1 MNKAE
6 RAQYLITDDF
16 FKEQIASLKKSCI
29 EQIVNSRFED
39 IETREAAYQM
49 IRGIDAVVNHFTSI
63 AAQRQIDEK
72 KWKIF

>member
-1 MNKAE
+1 MNQAE
-6 RAQYLITDDF
+6 RANHLVSDDF
-16 FKEQIASLKKSCI
+16 FKEQIAQLKQSCI
-29 EQIVNSRFED
+29 DQIVNSNFED
-39 IETREAAYQM
+39 IETREAAYQL

>member
-29 EQIVNSRFED
+29 EQIVNSRFD
-39 IETREAAYQM
+39 DFETREAAYQM
-49 IRGIDAVVNHFTSI
+49 IRGIDAVVNHFSSI
-63 AAQRQIDEK
+63 ADQKQIDEK
-72 KWKIF
+72 RWKIF

>member
-6 RAQYLITDDF
+6 RANHLVTDDF
-16 FKEQIASLKKSCI
+16 FKEHIAQLKQSCI
-29 EQIVNSRFED
+29 DQIVNSRFED
-39 IETREAAYQM
+39 IETREAAYQL
-49 IRGIDAVVNHFTSI
+49 IRGIDAVVNHFQSI

>member
-1 MNKAE
+1 MNQAE
-6 RAQYLITDDF
+6 RANHLVSDDF
-16 FKEQIASLKKSCI
+16 FKEQIAVLKKSCI
-29 EQIVNSRFED
+29 EQIVNSNFED
-39 IETREAAYQM
+39 IETREAAYHL

>member
-6 RAQYLITDDF
+6 RANHLITDDF
-16 FKEQIASLKKSCI
+16 FKEQISHLKKSCI
-29 EQIVNSRFED
+29 DQIVNSRFED
-39 IETREAAYQM
+39 IELRESAYQM

>member
-1 MNKAE
+1 MKKAE

-16 FKEQIASLKKSCI
+16 FKEQIAILKKSCI

-49 IRGIDAVVNHFTSI
+49 IRGIDAVVNHFSSI
-63 AAQRQIDEK
+63 ADQKQIDEK
-72 KWKIF
+72 RWKIF

>member
-1 MNKAE
+1 MNQAE
-6 RAQYLITDDF
+6 RANHLVSDDF
-16 FKEQIASLKKSCI
+16 FKEQIAQLKKSCI
-29 EQIVNSRFED
+29 DQIVNSSFQD
-39 IETREAAYQM
+39 IETREAAYQL

>member
-16 FKEQIASLKKSCI
+16 FKEQIAILKKSCI

-49 IRGIDAVVNHFTSI
+49 IRGIDAVVNHFSSI
-63 AAQRQIDEK
+63 ADQKQIDEK
-72 KWKIF
+72 RWKIF